1 MSTSDTQL
9 HYLSI
14 RQAGELIQKGELSPV
29 ELTRACLDRIQ
40 ATDDRLNSFIL
51 LLADDALEQART
63 AEAEVLRGDYKG
75 PMHGVPFALKDLYDT
90 AGVRTTSGSYV
101 DLNRVPTEDATTT
114 ARLKEA
120 GGILLGKLAMHEFAL
135 GGPDWTTPF
144 EPARNPWNLN
154 HITGGSSSGSGSSVA
169 SGQSPGALGSCTG
182 GSIRGPASLC
192 GIVGLKPTYGR
203 VSRFG
208 VVTLSWSQDHAG
220 PMTRTV
226 EDTAFMLQAIAG
238 HDPRDPTSSR
248 APVPDY
254 SLSLREDI
262 RGARIGLPRH
272 YFFDDDP
279 GVNPEVVTKV
289 EQAVA
294 VLEELGA
301 YVEEVTLPSLDYV
314 RAANSVIMVS
324 EAFAYHEPN
333 LKTRPQEFG
342 EIVRGRFRIGGLMR
356 ASDYLQ
362 AQRVRTWAR
371 REFADVMKKVDFLVT
386 PTMTQPAAAFRGLR
400 PTLDLAG
407 QELHRTLQ
415 RHRPAGHFGALR
427 LHRER
432 PAHRDANCRQALR
445 RARRYPGRL
454 HLPAVRRLAPV
465 ASGNMNYTNYWLRQG
480 KPDQTGWKK
489 EELGRIA
496 VNLMGV
502 LPSSIP
508 TRMLGTWRWWSNRPR
523 TARAIKLSLGSS
535 PHRNGQ
541 DREPS
546 L

>member
-1 MSTSDTQL
+1 MSISDTQL

-14 RQAGELIQKGELSPV
+14 RQAGELIQRGELSPV

-40 ATDDRLNSFIL
+40 ATDDRLHSFIL
-51 LLADDALEQART
+51 LLADEALAQART
-63 AEAEVLRGDYKG
+63 AEAEVLRGAYKG
-75 PMHGVPFALKDLYDT
+75 PMHGIPFALKDLYDT
-90 AGVRTTSGSYV
+90 AGVRTTAGSQV
-101 DLNRVPTEDATTT
+101 DIDRVPSEDATTT

-144 EPARNPWNLN
+144 EPARNPWNLD

-169 SGQSPGALGSCTG
+169 SGQCLGALGSCTG

-192 GIVGLKPTYGR
+192 GIVGLKATYGR

-254 SLSLREDI
+254 SRSLREDI
-262 RGARIGLPRH
+262 RGVKIGLPRH

-279 GVNPEVVTKV
+279 SVSREVVAKV

-301 YVEEVTLPSLDYV
+301 HVEEVTLPSLDYV

-333 LKTRPQEFG
+333 LKTRPQDFG
-342 EIVRGRFRIGGLMR
+342 QIVRGRFRIGGLMS

-371 REFADVMKKVDFLVT
+371 RDFAEVMKTVDYLVT
-386 PTMTQPAAAFRGLR
+386 PTMTQPAPAFEGYDPVSTTRGKSFTA
-400 PTLDLAG
+400 PFNVTG
-407 QELHRTLQ
+407 
-415 RHRPAGHFGALR
+415 
-427 LHRER
+427 
-432 PAHRDANCRQALR
+432 
-445 RARRYPGRL
+445 
-454 HLPAVRRLAPV
+454 LPAISVPCGFSE
-465 ASGNMNYTNYWLRQG
+465 SGLPIGMQIAG
-480 KPDQTGWKK
+480 KPFDEPGVIQAAYTYQQYAGWHDVK
-489 EELGRIA
+489 
-496 VNLMGV
+496 
-502 LPSSIP
+502 P
-508 TRMLGTWRWWSNRPR
+508 T
-523 TARAIKLSLGSS
+523 I
-535 PHRNGQ
+535 
-541 DREPS
+541 
-546 L
+546 

>member
-40 ATDDRLNSFIL
+40 ATDDRLHSFVL
-51 LLADDALEQART
+51 LLADDAMAQART
-63 AEAEVLRGDYKG
+63 AEAEALRGQYRG
-75 PMHGVPFALKDLYDT
+75 PMHGIPFALKDLYDT
-90 AGVRTTSGSYV
+90 AGVRTTSGSQV
-101 DLNRVPTEDATTT
+101 DIDRVPTEDATTT

-144 EPARNPWNLN
+144 EPACNPWNLD
-154 HITGGSSSGSGSSVA
+154 HITGGSSSGSGSAVA
-169 SGQSPGALGSCTG
+169 SGQALGALGSCTG

-203 VSRFG
+203 VSRYG

-238 HDPRDPTSSR
+238 HDPRDPTSSK

-254 SLSLREDI
+254 SRSLREDI
-262 RGARIGLPRH
+262 RGVRIGLPRH
-272 YFFDDDP
+272 YFFAEDP
-279 GVNPEVVTKV
+279 GVSREVVAKV

-301 YVEEVTLPSLDYV
+301 LVEEVTIPSLDYV

-342 EIVRGRFRIGGLMR
+342 EIVRGRFRVGGMLS

-371 REFADVMKKVDFLVT
+371 RDFAEVMKAVDFLVT
-386 PTMTQPAAAFRGLR
+386 PTMTQPAAAFEGFDPMTTTRGKSFTAPFNVTGLPAISVPCGFTESGLPIGMQIAGKPFDEPGVIQAAYTYQQYAGWHEVR
-400 PTLDLAG
+400 PT
-407 QELHRTLQ
+407 
-415 RHRPAGHFGALR
+415 
-427 LHRER
+427 
-432 PAHRDANCRQALR
+432 
-445 RARRYPGRL
+445 
-454 HLPAVRRLAPV
+454 
-465 ASGNMNYTNYWLRQG
+465 
-480 KPDQTGWKK
+480 
-489 EELGRIA
+489 I
-496 VNLMGV
+496 
-502 LPSSIP
+502 
-508 TRMLGTWRWWSNRPR
+508 
-523 TARAIKLSLGSS
+523 
-535 PHRNGQ
+535 
-541 DREPS
+541 
-546 L
+546 

>member
-14 RQAGELIQKGELSPV
+14 RQAGELIQRGELSPV

-51 LLADDALEQART
+51 LLADDALAQART
-63 AEAEVLRGDYKG
+63 AEAEVLQGDYKG

-144 EPARNPWNLN
+144 EPARNPWNLD
-154 HITGGSSSGSGSSVA
+154 HITGGSSSGSGSAVA
-169 SGQSPGALGSCTG
+169 SGQCAGALGSCTG

-254 SLSLREDI
+254 SRSLREDI
-262 RGARIGLPRH
+262 RGVRIGLPRH

-279 GVNPEVVTKV
+279 GVNREVVARV
-289 EQAVA
+289 EQAVS

-301 YVEEVTLPSLDYV
+301 HVEEVTLPSLDYV

-342 EIVRGRFRIGGLMR
+342 QIVRGRFRIGGLMS

-371 REFADVMKKVDFLVT
+371 RDFAEVMQTVDFLVT
-386 PTMTQPAAAFRGLR
+386 PTMTQPAPAFEGYDPISTARGKSFTA
-400 PTLDLAG
+400 PFNVTG
-407 QELHRTLQ
+407 
-415 RHRPAGHFGALR
+415 
-427 LHRER
+427 
-432 PAHRDANCRQALR
+432 
-445 RARRYPGRL
+445 
-454 HLPAVRRLAPV
+454 LPAISVPCGFTE
-465 ASGNMNYTNYWLRQG
+465 SGLPIGMQIAG
-480 KPDQTGWKK
+480 KPFDEPGVIQAAYTYQQYAGWHQ
-489 EELGRIA
+489 LH
-496 VNLMGV
+496 
-502 LPSSIP
+502 P
-508 TRMLGTWRWWSNRPR
+508 
-523 TARAIKLSLGSS
+523 AI
-535 PHRNGQ
+535 
-541 DREPS
+541 
-546 L
+546 